1 MFPSGLS
8 PVSETK
14 GLKWGGGLRRYHHV
28 KKQGCF
34 QNLKKNNKNNLEI
47 ICGFF
52 KDEEML

>member
-1 MFPSGLS
+1 MFPSGVS

-34 QNLKKNNKNNLEI
+34 QHLKKNNKNNLEI